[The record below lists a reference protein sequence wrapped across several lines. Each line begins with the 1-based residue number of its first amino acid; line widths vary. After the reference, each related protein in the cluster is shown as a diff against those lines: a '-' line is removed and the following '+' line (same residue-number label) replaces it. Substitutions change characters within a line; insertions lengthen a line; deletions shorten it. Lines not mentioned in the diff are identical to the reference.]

1 MADDIKIRK
10 LRRTGHIIRTEDERI
25 HPPPKK
31 RFLMGNFI
39 IQDQWENH
47 EQDGRTSSRR
57 TYHRS

>member
-31 RFLMGNFI
+31 KVFNGKFHNTRPVGKP
-39 IQDQWENH
+39 
-47 EQDGRTSSRR
+47 
-57 TYHRS
+57 